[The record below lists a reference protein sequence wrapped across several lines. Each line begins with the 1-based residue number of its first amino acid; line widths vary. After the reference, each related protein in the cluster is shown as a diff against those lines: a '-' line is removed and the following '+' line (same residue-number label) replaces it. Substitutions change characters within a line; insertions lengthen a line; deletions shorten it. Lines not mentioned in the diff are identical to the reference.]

1 MNPLLKT
8 YFLSV
13 ALLFLNVAGA
23 QNNELD
29 SLRTVLREQPADT
42 NRVNNLLRTAWISR
56 ADDPQSAM
64 KDAVEAKELSVK
76 LGFGKGEAM
85 SLSTIGVLQYRRGD
99 LTSAAATHLQ
109 ALRIRERIGDSN
121 GEARSCINLG
131 NIYSDQRNNELALEY
146 YRRAQVLLEEG
157 EDYERLAIV
166 YLNIGGIYLA
176 EGDDDQARYYSSL
189 TYKLAKKIDDPL
201 LEAQALNNEGVC
213 LQHLNRLDSAALVFA
228 KSFQIAEE
236 NGEKTMM
243 VDAAINIG
251 NTQRMSGKLND
262 AVDTHRNALE
272 VATDMGYV
280 EGLRGLYESL
290 ADDYKA
296 LGDYKNAFESQ
307 VLFKKFS
314 DSIYNEENSIR
325 MAEIAARYDEERKD
339 LELKRMN
346 IQAGNIETQKNYRLI
361 MITAGA
367 ATFAMILIAIIVI
380 TVLLVGRRRDRLTIE
395 SQRTQIDQMKSP
407 DGLK

>member
-1 MNPLLKT
+1 MNSLLKT

-13 ALLFLNVAGA
+13 TLLFFIVADA
-23 QNNELD
+23 QTNELD
-29 SLRTVLREQPADT
+29 SLRSVLREQPSDT

-85 SLSTIGVLQYRRGD
+85 ALSTIGVLQYRRGD

-146 YRRAQVLLEEG
+146 YSRAQDLLEEG

-176 EGDDDQARYYSSL
+176 EGDNTQARYYSSL
-189 TYKLAKKIDDPL
+189 TYKLARKIKDPL

-213 LQHLNRLDSAALVFA
+213 FQHLSMLDSAAIVCT
-228 KSFQIAEE
+228 KSYQIAEQ

-251 NTQRMSGKLND
+251 NFQRMSGKKNE
-262 AVDTHRNALE
+262 AVATHRNALE
-272 VATDMGYV
+272 IAVDMGYV

-296 LGDYKNAFESQ
+296 LGDYENAFESQ

-325 MAEIAARYDEERKD
+325 MAEIAARYNEERKD
-339 LELKRMN
+339 LEVKRMN
-346 IQAGNIETQKNYRLI
+346 IQAGSIETQKNFRLLI
-361 MITAGA
+361 ITAGA
-367 ATFAMILIAIIVI
+367 ATFAIILIAIIVI
-380 TVLLVGRRRDRLTIE
+380 TFLLWGRRRDRLTIE
-395 SQRTQIDQMKSP
+395 KISTKSVQ
-407 DGLK
+407 

>member
-1 MNPLLKT
+1 MNSLLKT

-13 ALLFLNVAGA
+13 TLLFFIVAGA
-23 QNNELD
+23 QTSELD
-29 SLRTVLREQPADT
+29 SLRLVLREQPSDT

-85 SLSTIGVLQYRRGD
+85 ALSTIGVLQYRRGD

-146 YRRAQVLLEEG
+146 YRHAQDLLEEG

-176 EGDDDQARYYSSL
+176 EGDNAQARYYSTL
-189 TYKLAKKIDDPL
+189 TYKLARKIKDPL

-213 LQHLNRLDSAALVFA
+213 FQHLSMLDSAAIVCT
-228 KSFQIAEE
+228 KSYQIAEQ

-251 NTQRMSGKLND
+251 NFQRMSGKKNE
-262 AVDTHRNALE
+262 AVATHRNALE
-272 VATDMGYV
+272 IAVDMGYV

-296 LGDYKNAFESQ
+296 LGDYENAFESQ

-339 LELKRMN
+339 LEVKRMN
-346 IQAGNIETQKNYRLI
+346 IQAGSIETQKNFRLL

-367 ATFAMILIAIIVI
+367 ATFAIILIAIIVI
-380 TVLLVGRRRDRLTIE
+380 TVLLWGRRRDRLTIE
-395 SQRTQIDQMKSP
+395 KISTKSVQ
-407 DGLK
+407 

>member
-1 MNPLLKT
+1 MISQLK
-8 YFLSV
+8 YIFLI
-13 ALLFLNVAGA
+13 GA
-23 QNNELD
+23 TLIFHCIDAQDRELD
-29 SLRTVLREQPADT
+29 SLRAVLLEQPSDT
-42 NRVNNLLRTAWISR
+42 NRVNNLLRTAWIAR
-56 ADDPQSAM
+56 GDDPQAAM
-64 KDAVEAKELSVK
+64 KDAQEAKELSAK

-85 SLSTIGVLQYRRGD
+85 ALSTIGVLQYRRGD
-99 LTSAAATHLQ
+99 LSSAAATHLQ
-109 ALRIRERIGDSN
+109 ALRIRERIGDAN

-146 YRRAQVLLEEG
+146 YIRAQEILEEG
-157 EDYERLAIV
+157 SDYERLAIV
-166 YLNIGGIYLA
+166 YLNIGGLYLA
-176 EGDDDQARYYSSL
+176 EGDNVQARHYSSL
-189 TYKLAKKIDDPL
+189 TYQLARKIDDPL

-213 LQHLNRLDSAALVFA
+213 FQHLNMLDSAAIVCT
-228 KSFQIAEE
+228 KSYQLAEA

-251 NTQRMSGKLND
+251 NFQRMQGKKSE
-262 AVDTHRNALE
+262 AVATHRNALE
-272 VATDMGYV
+272 VAFDMGYV

-296 LGDYKNAFESQ
+296 MGDYENAFESQ

-339 LELKRMN
+339 LEVKRMN
-346 IQAGNIETQKNYRLI
+346 IQAGNIETQKNYRLL

-367 ATFAMILIAIIVI
+367 ATLALILIGIIVV
-380 TVLLVGRRRDRLTIE
+380 TVLLIGRRRDRITIE
-395 SQRTQIDQMKSP
+395 SQQSQIASHQRKNQ
-407 DGLK
+407 L

>member
-1 MNPLLKT
+1 
-8 YFLSV
+8 
-13 ALLFLNVAGA
+13 
-23 QNNELD
+23 
-29 SLRTVLREQPADT
+29 
-42 NRVNNLLRTAWISR
+42 
-56 ADDPQSAM
+56 
-64 KDAVEAKELSVK
+64 
-76 LGFGKGEAM
+76 
-85 SLSTIGVLQYRRGD
+85 
-99 LTSAAATHLQ
+99 
-109 ALRIRERIGDSN
+109 
-121 GEARSCINLG
+121 
-131 NIYSDQRNNELALEY
+131 
-146 YRRAQVLLEEG
+146 
-157 EDYERLAIV
+157 V

-176 EGDDDQARYYSSL
+176 EGDDNQARYYSSL

-213 LQHLNRLDSAALVFA
+213 LQHLNRLDSAAMVFT
-228 KSFQIAEE
+228 KSYQIAEE

-251 NTQRMSGKLND
+251 NTQRMSGKKNE
-262 AVDTHRNALE
+262 AVLTHRNALE

-296 LGDYKNAFESQ
+296 LGDYENAFESQ

-339 LELKRMN
+339 LEVKRMY

-367 ATFAMILIAIIVI
+367 ATFALILIAIII
-380 TVLLVGRRRDRLTIE
+380 IAILLASRRRDRLTIDTYRQN
-395 SQRTQIDQMKSP
+395 SMQDRTKEI
-407 DGLK
+407 

>member
-1 MNPLLKT
+1 MISLIKT
-8 YFLSV
+8 YFLAA
-13 ALLFLNVAGA
+13 ALLFFIFAGA
-23 QNNELD
+23 RNSELD
-29 SLRTVLREQPADT
+29 SLRSVLREQPADT

-76 LGFGKGEAM
+76 LSFAKGEAM
-85 SLSTIGVLQYRRGD
+85 ALSTIGVLQYRRGD

-131 NIYSDQRNNELALEY
+131 NIYGDQRNNELALEY
-146 YRRAQVLLEEG
+146 YQRAQELLEEG

-176 EGDDDQARYYSSL
+176 DGNDTQARYYSTL
-189 TYKLAKKIDDPL
+189 TYNLAKKIDDPL

-213 LQHLNRLDSAALVFA
+213 LQHLNRLDSAAMVFT
-228 KSFQIAEE
+228 KSYQIAEE

-251 NTQRMSGKLND
+251 NTQRMSGKKNEAIL
-262 AVDTHRNALE
+262 THRNALE

-339 LELKRMN
+339 LEVKRMN
-346 IQAGNIETQKNYRLI
+346 IQAGYIETQKNYRLI

-367 ATFAMILIAIIVI
+367 ATFALILIAIII
-380 TVLLVGRRRDRLTIE
+380 IAVLIASRRRDRLTIDTYRQN
-395 SQRTQIDQMKSP
+395 SMQDRTKDI
-407 DGLK
+407 

>member
-1 MNPLLKT
+1 MNSLLKT

-13 ALLFLNVAGA
+13 TLLFFIVAGA
-23 QNNELD
+23 QTNELD
-29 SLRTVLREQPADT
+29 SLRLVLREQPSDT

-76 LGFGKGEAM
+76 RGFGKGEAM
-85 SLSTIGVLQYRRGD
+85 ALSTIGVLQYRRGD

-146 YRRAQVLLEEG
+146 YRRAQDLLEEG

-176 EGDDDQARYYSSL
+176 EGDNIQARYYSTL
-189 TYKLAKKIDDPL
+189 TYKLARKIDDPL

-213 LQHLNRLDSAALVFA
+213 FQHLNMLDSAAIVCT
-228 KSFQIAEE
+228 KSYQIAEE

-251 NTQRMSGKLND
+251 NFQRLSGKKNE
-262 AVDTHRNALE
+262 AVATHRNALE
-272 VATDMGYV
+272 IAVDMGYI

-296 LGDYKNAFESQ
+296 LGDYENAFESQ

-339 LELKRMN
+339 LEVKRMN
-346 IQAGNIETQKNYRLI
+346 IQAGSIETQKNYRLL

-367 ATFAMILIAIIVI
+367 ATIALILIAIIVI
-380 TVLLVGRRRDRLTIE
+380 TLLIVGRRRDRLTID

-407 DGLK
+407 GGLN

>member
-13 ALLFLNVAGA
+13 ALLILSVAGA

-29 SLRTVLREQPADT
+29 SLRFVLREQPSDT

-85 SLSTIGVLQYRRGD
+85 ALSTIGVLQYRRGD
-99 LTSAAATHLQ
+99 LTSAAGTHLQ

-146 YRRAQVLLEEG
+146 YRRAQELLEEG

-176 EGDDDQARYYSSL
+176 EGDDNQARYYSSL

-213 LQHLNRLDSAALVFA
+213 LQHLNRLDSAAMVFT
-228 KSFQIAEE
+228 KSYQIAEE

-251 NTQRMSGKLND
+251 NTQRMSGKKNE
-262 AVDTHRNALE
+262 AVLTHRNALE

-296 LGDYKNAFESQ
+296 LGDYENAFESQ

-339 LELKRMN
+339 LEMKRMN
-346 IQAGNIETQKNYRLI
+346 IQAGSIETQKNYRLL

-367 ATFAMILIAIIVI
+367 ATLALILIGIIVV
-380 TVLLVGRRRDRLTIE
+380 TVLLVGRRRDRITIE
-395 SQRTQIDQMKSP
+395 SQQSQIDAIRKS
-407 DGLK
+407 K